1 MQGIFRK
8 LEKEAVS
15 VRNSLENKCDEDAEL
30 LEMKKELLDEIVEY
44 VDSYEWLYKSPL
56 KEKVKFFIQS
66 GYDYESLCNEFNV
79 SYDSARSSIKW
90 ASNQLRKKIG
100 QYTLQLVKEDR
111 IADAATAFYIGTGKI
126 KKDDYIMKE
135 LLSELP
141 EEKFSA
147 ALDLKDCKNELVIL
161 RNLSTERFNRYLEVM
176 DKKKMA
182 YCIHLIEG
190 SSKKADDYRF
200 YMIKYLMGNISLDDL
215 FSVEEDIKKEKI
227 YY

>member
-1 MQGIFRK
+1 MSGI
-8 LEKEAVS
+8 
-15 VRNSLENKCDEDAEL
+15 
-30 LEMKKELLDEIVEY
+30 
-44 VDSYEWLYKSPL
+44 
-56 KEKVKFFIQS
+56 KEKVKFFIHS
-66 GYDYESLCNEFNV
+66 GYDYDSLCNEFNV

-100 QYTLQLVKEDR
+100 QYTLQLIKEDR

-126 KKDDYIMKE
+126 KKDDYIIKD
-135 LLSELP
+135 LLCELP

-147 ALDLKDCKNELVIL
+147 VLDLKDCRNELVIL

-215 FSVEEDIKKEKI
+215 LSVEEDIKKEKI